1 MEQIAEDTGL
11 NVSSVSRAIHGKYL
25 QYPGGTVSLK
35 DLFTQGIKQAD
46 GEVAGEQKIKKLL
59 QEKGIQISRRTVA
72 KYRDAIGIKA
82 SFARKESTDE

>member
-1 MEQIAEDTGL
+1 ME
-11 NVSSVSRAIHGKYL
+11 
-25 QYPGGTVSLK
+25 
-35 DLFTQGIKQAD
+35 
-46 GEVAGEQKIKKLL
+46 LL